1 MRVAW
6 CCRLVESTGVSDSA
20 ARYWQGR
27 LIEAMEAYSS
37 ARFQT
42 AVGLS
47 TEVEAVA
54 QVEAALKEA
63 ARSLALIAKAHG
75 IQLNAICTPPR
86 EKYVAHAD
94 KKNADRRIVLPPPQ

>member
-1 MRVAW
+1 MRVARG
-6 CCRLVESTGVSDSA
+6 CRLVESAGVSDSA

-27 LIEAMEAYSS
+27 LIEAIEAYSS

-54 QVEAALKEA
+54 QIEAALKEA
-63 ARSLALIAKAHG
+63 ALCIASIAGVHG
-75 IQLNAICTPPR
+75 IQLNAISTSPR
-86 EKYVAHAD
+86 
-94 KKNADRRIVLPPPQ
+94 NATKVSN

>member
-1 MRVAW
+1 MRVARG
-6 CCRLVESTGVSDSA
+6 CRLVESAGVSDSA

-54 QVEAALKEA
+54 QIEAALKEA
-63 ARSLALIAKAHG
+63 ALCIASIAEVHG
-75 IQLNAICTPPR
+75 VQLNAICTGTALPLG
-86 EKYVAHAD
+86 VG
-94 KKNADRRIVLPPPQ
+94 VLPMQTKRTLTDG

>member
-1 MRVAW
+1 M
-6 CCRLVESTGVSDSA
+6 SDSA

-27 LIEAMEAYSS
+27 LIEAIEAYSS

-54 QVEAALKEA
+54 QIEAALKEA
-63 ARSLALIAKAHG
+63 ALCIASIAGVHG
-75 IQLNAICTPPR
+75 IQLNAICTASALPL
-86 EKYVAHAD
+86 EKGM
-94 KKNADRRIVLPPPQ
+94 LPMQTKRTLTDG